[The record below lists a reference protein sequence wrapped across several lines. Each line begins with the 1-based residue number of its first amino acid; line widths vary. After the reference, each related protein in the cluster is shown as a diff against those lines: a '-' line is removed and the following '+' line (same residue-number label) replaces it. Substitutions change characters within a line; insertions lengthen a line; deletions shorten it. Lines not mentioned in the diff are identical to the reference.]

1 MNLLAIETAT
11 NVCSVAVAQSGRLR
25 AEISLSRPR
34 AHAEHLVPMI
44 QDALR
49 YADVRADK
57 LQVVAVSSGPGSYTG
72 LRIGVS
78 TAKGLAEAVEA
89 ALVGVPTLMG
99 LAAQIQTVPGEY
111 VAAAIDARR
120 DEWYAALFVADED
133 GFLREER
140 EAGVVGSEEILEWF
154 GNVIP
159 PVRLV
164 GSGWAKLI
172 DALREAQIPFRYAN
186 TVGPSARSIAALGA
200 AKAMHNEF
208 EDLIT
213 FEPYYLKE
221 FVARKPDASAFEKL
235 PL

>member
-1 MNLLAIETAT
+1 MALASRRDRILSCRTTCTEPRLRGAFFSSHTRDQTLSVNLLAIETAT

-49 YADVRADK
+49 YADVRADQ

-111 VAAAIDARR
+111 VAAA
-120 DEWYAALFVADED
+120 
-133 GFLREER
+133 
-140 EAGVVGSEEILEWF
+140 
-154 GNVIP
+154 
-159 PVRLV
+159 
-164 GSGWAKLI
+164 
-172 DALREAQIPFRYAN
+172 
-186 TVGPSARSIAALGA
+186 
-200 AKAMHNEF
+200 
-208 EDLIT
+208 
-213 FEPYYLKE
+213 
-221 FVARKPDASAFEKL
+221 
-235 PL
+235 